1 MELKDYRGQLDE
13 IDSRM
18 LELFARRM
26 DIVGE
31 IALWKRDNH
40 MPVLDLRREKE
51 KLKTLEEQS
60 PEELREYTSSLFSLI
75 MEL

>member
-26 DIVGE
+26 KEAGGVVRVG
-31 IALWKRDNH
+31 IDDNDGRGRAAYGH
-40 MPVLDLRREKE
+40 HPHGLDVNEQA
-51 KLKTLEEQS
+51 KLAAFCEGEVK
-60 PEELREYTSSLFSLI
+60 
-75 MEL
+75 

>member
-26 DIVGE
+26 DIAGE

-40 MPVLDLRREKE
+40 MPVLDLRREK
-51 KLKTLEEQS
+51 
-60 PEELREYTSSLFSLI
+60 
-75 MEL
+75 